1 MRRKSTLRQYL
12 ESLLLSVVVV
22 LFIRAF
28 LGEAVQI
35 PTGSMED
42 TLLPGDHLLINKFA
56 FRFYEGQEPVRFL
69 PFAEVVRKDV
79 VVFKHLEASSE
90 PAYYV
95 KRVVVLPGETVEIL
109 EKQVFI
115 DGAPLDEPYAVF
127 KEPARRDLSPRDNY
141 GAVTVPARHFFV
153 LGDDRDRSYDSR
165 FWRFLARDKIVGK
178 PLFVWWS
185 IDVAR
190 GRHSPIDF
198 TDRLGGMFTR
208 FFRDTRWSRTGK
220 VIG

>member
-1 MRRKSTLRQYL
+1 MRGKSTIRQYL

-22 LFIRAF
+22 LFIRTF

-42 TLLPGDHLLINKFA
+42 TLLPGDHLLINKFS
-56 FRFYEGQEPVRFL
+56 FRWYGGQEPVRVL
-69 PFAEVVRKDV
+69 PFADVVRKDV
-79 VVFKHLEASSE
+79 VVFKHWEAGSE

-95 KRVVVLPGETVEIL
+95 KRVVALPGETVEIL

-127 KEPARRDLSPRDNY
+127 KEPARRDLIPRDNY
-141 GAVTVPARHFFV
+141 GAVTVPPGYFFV
-153 LGDDRDRSYDSR
+153 LGDNRDRSYDSR
-165 FWRFLARDKIVGK
+165 FWGFLARDKIIGK

-190 GRHSPIDF
+190 QEHSPLGF
-198 TDRLGGMFTR
+198 TSRLGGALTR
-208 FFRDTRWSRTGK
+208 FFRDTRWGRTGK